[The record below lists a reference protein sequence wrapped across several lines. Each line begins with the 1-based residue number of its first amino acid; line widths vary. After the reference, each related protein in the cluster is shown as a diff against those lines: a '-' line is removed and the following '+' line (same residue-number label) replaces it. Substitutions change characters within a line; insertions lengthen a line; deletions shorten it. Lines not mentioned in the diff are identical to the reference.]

1 MSGILV
7 VKLTKVFAAH
17 PQSDAFR
24 LPGDD
29 VNVDAHAV
37 QGPPFAP

>member
-1 MSGILV
+1 MFRFT
-7 VKLTKVFAAH
+7 VKFAYVFAAQ
-17 PQSDAFR
+17 PQSDALR
-24 LPGDD
+24 LPSKD

>member
-7 VKLTKVFAAH
+7 VKLTKVFAVH

-24 LPGDD
+24 LPGKD
-29 VNVDAHAV
+29 VNVDAHAEHA
-37 QGPPFAP
+37 PPFAP

>member
-1 MSGILV
+1 MVGPKVTDVYLSLSHPHPAA
-7 VKLTKVFAAH
+7 VKL
-17 PQSDAFR
+17 
-24 LPGDD
+24 PGKD

>member
-1 MSGILV
+1 MVGP
-7 VKLTKVFAAH
+7 KVTDVYLFVSH
-17 PQSDAFR
+17 PQAAADK
-24 LPGDD
+24 LPAKD